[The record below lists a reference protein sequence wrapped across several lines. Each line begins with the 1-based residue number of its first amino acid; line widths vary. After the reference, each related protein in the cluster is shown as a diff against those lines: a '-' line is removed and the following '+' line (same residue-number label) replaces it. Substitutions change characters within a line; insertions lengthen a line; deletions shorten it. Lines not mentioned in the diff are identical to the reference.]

1 MKGLGRAQCSRGLTA
16 FERPSILFVVLLC
29 LGFISPGKAQDRPKL
44 EARETAAKRIDSR
57 NRTQDLPKTNLR
69 FKVQHVAIPVGV
81 TDELYRPMTELPEES
96 FRIFEDG
103 VEQKVVA
110 FWQED
115 GPVSFGL
122 LFDTSG
128 SMKDRIEASTAALKK
143 LVMTTLPGDEFFL
156 VQFSDQARLLSPF
169 VQPDMLFGNLGP
181 LEPKGWTTLLDAIA
195 LGATQMK
202 AAQNPRKVLLVL
214 SDGADNN
221 SRFSE
226 SEIRSMVLE
235 ADLRV
240 YAIALFH
247 KPRVLQHLAD
257 VTGGNVLLA
266 QNLNELDEIVERLS
280 AEIRSQYLLTYSPT
294 NQRNDGK
301 YRRVKVEL
309 ARAAAENPRLRLTWR
324 RGYYAPID

>member
-1 MKGLGRAQCSRGLTA
+1 LRFLTA
-16 FERPSILFVVLLC
+16 FASPSNVFLVVCC
-29 LGFISPGKAQDRPKL
+29 LGFVSAAEGQKGPKL
-44 EARETAAKRIDSR
+44 QARETVSNRITT
-57 NRTQDLPKTNLR
+57 NRSEDVPKSHLR
-69 FKVQHVAIPVGV
+69 FKVQQVAIPVGV
-81 TDELYRPMTELPEES
+81 TDELYRPITALPEES
-96 FRIFEDG
+96 FRVFEDG
-103 VEQKVVA
+103 VEQRVVS
-110 FWQED
+110 FRQED
-115 GPVSFGL
+115 GPVSLGL

-128 SMKDRIEASTAALKK
+128 SMKDRIDASAAALKK
-143 LVMTTLPGDEFFL
+143 LLLTTLPGDEFFL
-156 VQFSDQARLLSPF
+156 VQFSDQAQLLSSF
-169 VQPDMLFGNLGP
+169 VPPDLLFASLRP
-181 LEPKGWTTLLDAIA
+181 MEPKGWTALLDAIA

-202 AAQNPRKVLLVL
+202 TAQNPRRVLLIL
-214 SDGADNN
+214 SDGSDNN

-240 YAIALFH
+240 YSIALFN

-266 QNLNELDEIVERLS
+266 QNLNELDEIVEKLS
-280 AEIRSQYLLTYSPT
+280 AEIRSQYLLSYSPT

-324 RGYYAPID
+324 RGYYAPIE

>member
-1 MKGLGRAQCSRGLTA
+1 LAL
-16 FERPSILFVVLLC
+16 
-29 LGFISPGKAQDRPKL
+29 LGFFAAADAQDGPKL
-44 EARETAAKRIDSR
+44 QARETVSKRITTNRSPDSPR
-57 NRTQDLPKTNLR
+57 GHLR
-69 FKVQHVAIPVGV
+69 FKVQQVVIPVGV
-81 TDELYRPMTELPEES
+81 TDELYRPVTALPDES
-96 FRIFEDG
+96 FRVFEDG

-110 FWQED
+110 FRQED
-115 GPVSFGL
+115 GPVSLGL

-128 SMKDRIEASTAALKK
+128 SMKDRIDASTAALKK

-156 VQFSDQARLLSPF
+156 VQFSDQANLVSPF
-169 VQPDMLFGNLGP
+169 VEPELLFGSLRP
-181 LEPKGWTTLLDAIA
+181 MEPKGWTALLDAIA

-214 SDGADNN
+214 SDGSDNN

-240 YAIALFH
+240 YAIALFN

-266 QNLNELDEIVERLS
+266 QNLTELDEIVEKLS
-280 AEIRSQYLLTYSPT
+280 AEIRSQYLLSYSPT

-309 ARAAAENPRLRLTWR
+309 ARTAADNPRLRVTWR
-324 RGYYAPID
+324 RGYYAPIE